1 MAAHTPMEGTSAA
14 TANHRNSP
22 PVDPAESPKKNRP
35 KASRLRQQQLPA
47 WQPILTAKTVI
58 PTVLVTGV
66 IFIPIGVALILAS
79 NKVQEWS
86 SYYESCNQTTCSIN
100 FELQVPFKD
109 DVYFYYG
116 LENYFQNHRRYMKS
130 RNDKQ
135 LLGRDLTSVSECEP
149 YAYSSKDCDSFSLI
163 YHNPTGS
170 SLVTWTYRGV
180 VWEVDKSVK
189 FNNPILAQGEDLCR
203 KFNKTEKPQNWAKS
217 PCELDPVDPDNN
229 GFKNADFINWMRT
242 AALPDFRK
250 PYRKLERT
258 GNFADGLPSGNYTL
272 SIQNNYNVT
281 SFGGRKSFIISTT
294 SWAGGKNPF
303 LGIAYLIVGSLCIL
317 LGVIFLILHL
327 KFGHS

>member
-14 TANHRNSP
+14 TANHRHSP

-66 IFIPIGVALILAS
+66 IFIPIGVALIIAS
-79 NKVQEWS
+79 NK
-86 SYYESCNQTTCSIN
+86 
-100 FELQVPFKD
+100 
-109 DVYFYYG
+109 
-116 LENYFQNHRRYMKS
+116 
-130 RNDKQ
+130 
-135 LLGRDLTSVSECEP
+135 
-149 YAYSSKDCDSFSLI
+149 DSFSLI

-170 SLVTWTYRGV
+170 SLVSWTYRGV

-217 PCELDPVDPDNN
+217 PCELDPLDPDNN
-229 GFKNADFINWMRT
+229 GFKNADFITWMRT

-250 PYRKLERT
+250 PYRKLERI
-258 GNFADGLPSGNYTL
+258 GNFVDGLPSGNYTL

-303 LGIAYLIVGSLCIL
+303 LGIAYLVVGSLCIL

-327 KFGHS
+327 KFGHSLSEIAVVD